1 MAGVAH
7 DLGGRD
13 RQSYLG
19 SWPACSTEL
28 VLGQEGYTVK
38 NNNKKY
44 MVSWILQFMLL
55 RRIWSYSCHPLSAEM
70 GGAYD
75 YIQTL
80 NGWYDFF

>member
-1 MAGVAH
+1 MVCLNFFCCLVFKTWSGMAGVAH

-44 MVSWILQFMLL
+44 MVS
-55 RRIWSYSCHPLSAEM
+55 
-70 GGAYD
+70 
-75 YIQTL
+75 
-80 NGWYDFF
+80 